1 MKRRTTILLLAVVS
15 LITAVFPTTAHA
27 ADTKGVSAS
36 FAGPQSVALTPHIAE
51 KDHRAE
57 ILQSF
62 IEQYNSPLA
71 EHADTLVK
79 QADANN
85 IDWRMVAAI
94 SGVESQFGIQIPG
107 YSFNGWGFG
116 VYGNNVR
123 YFTSWDDGISTV
135 STALRQEYMN
145 QRGATNIYSIG
156 ATYAADPAWASK
168 VQNYMDQIDAYGD
181 QYIKRT
187 TNPTLSISL

>member
-1 MKRRTTILLLAVVS
+1 MKRRTTILLLAV
-15 LITAVFPTTAHA
+15 LFLLTAVFPTPAYAT
-27 ADTKGVSAS
+27 DTKGVSAF
-36 FAGPQSVALTPHIAE
+36 FAVPQSVALTPHIAE
-51 KDHRAE
+51 KDHRGE
-57 ILQSF
+57 ILQSYL
-62 IEQYNSPLA
+62 EQNNSPLA
-71 EHADTLVK
+71 DHADTLIK

-107 YSFNGWGFG
+107 SSYNGWGFG

-123 YFTSWDDGISTV
+123 YFNSWDDGITTV

-156 ATYAADPAWASK
+156 ATYAADPAWAYK
-168 VQNYMDQIDAYGD
+168 VQNYMNQIDTYGD
-181 QYIKRT
+181 QYVKRT
-187 TNPTLSISL
+187 ANPTLSISL